1 MRQKQVSSSS
11 FLHAGDELVNMLDYG
26 QSPGHV
32 VNSAD
37 DPITIFT
44 ISGAPQPP
52 SLNFATFS
60 LSHQPYANT
69 DLSWYISTLHSC
81 HSRLRTSWSGMKTS
95 SAPYP
100 CSSCTRRPMLAVLL
114 ISACPVLS
122 TSLGCVHAASQFSR
136 HVMMEED
143 VVVNSRFRHFLRDD
157 ALYIVSS
164 NDQLTQAPIIA
175 AAPSPPVAIVTCQTV
190 NVSTLLGDCQQ
201 GGVSPAS
208 LCNKNL
214 THEDVCLHLASPGIV
229 VRHLPQSGGS
239 LAAFLRYNYYGSANP
254 IYPLSHSVDVI
265 PKVGHYVY
273 LGGDV
278 VTDKELGFEMYMSIL
293 SAIGIGGVQCV
304 YIHGTVRFTGKLW
317 ADLQKRGYCVRWHYW
332 PIPRSVWQQELKGK
346 VEHKADIVR
355 AQLFA
360 QYGGV
365 HLDPDAFFVNPLS
378 EHFWKYEAVIGLD
391 GHTIGPGWEEWK
403 KPAGTFINLGVCM
416 SMPGSQY
423 FSLYQ
428 ATQKTYRDEQWIY
441 NSGEKPRQLFER
453 RPWLVHLEP
462 RLQVI
467 CGGGECYP
475 GWAESQ
481 DEANTLKDN
490 WKLWIDSIYVLHVVW
505 PTADEM
511 GNPRS
516 IRNSQTVFGAVARK
530 ILSAN
535 NIDLAE
541 VEKLYG

>member
-1 MRQKQVSSSS
+1 MLFNETEAGSTSSL
-11 FLHAGDELVNMLDYG
+11 LHAGDELVNMLDYG
-26 QSPGHV
+26 QSPNRV
-32 VNSAD
+32 INSAD
-37 DPITIFT
+37 EPITHLHYFWCST
-44 ISGAPQPP
+44 TSLFEFRHFLALTSAVRKYRPQLVHFHTALLP
-52 SLNFATFS
+52 
-60 LSHQPYANT
+60 Q
-69 DLSWYISTLHSC
+69 
-81 HSRLRTSWSGMKTS
+81 
-95 SAPYP
+95 SAPHFLEWYEDVKRTIP
-100 CSSCTRRPMLAVLL
+100 LLELHQTTDARCAPDQRLPSADYITRMR
-114 ISACPVLS
+114 SAF
-122 TSLGCVHAASQFSR
+122 QFSR

-143 VVVNSRFRHFLRDD
+143 VVVNSRFRHFVRDD

-428 ATQKTYRDEQWIY
+428 AAQKTYRDEQWIY

-467 CGGGECYP
+467 CGGGVCYP
-475 GWAESQ
+475 GWAESE
-481 DEANTLKDN
+481 DEAKTLKDN

-530 ILSAN
+530 ILAAN

-541 VEKLYG
+541 VEKL

>member
-1 MRQKQVSSSS
+1 MR
-11 FLHAGDELVNMLDYG
+11 
-26 QSPGHV
+26 
-32 VNSAD
+32 
-37 DPITIFT
+37 
-44 ISGAPQPP
+44 
-52 SLNFATFS
+52 
-60 LSHQPYANT
+60 
-69 DLSWYISTLHSC
+69 
-81 HSRLRTSWSGMKTS
+81 
-95 SAPYP
+95 
-100 CSSCTRRPMLAVLL
+100 
-114 ISACPVLS
+114 
-122 TSLGCVHAASQFSR
+122 AASQFSR

-143 VVVNSRFRHFLRDD
+143 VVVNSRFRHFVRDD

-164 NDQLTQAPIIA
+164 SNQQLSQAPTSA
-175 AAPSPPVAIVTCQTV
+175 VAQSPPVATVTCQTV
-190 NVSTLLGDCQQ
+190 NVSTLLGDCHQ
-201 GGVSPAS
+201 GRVSPAT
-208 LCNKNL
+208 LCDKNL

-254 IYPLSHSVDVI
+254 IYPISHSVDVI

-293 SAIGIGGVQCV
+293 SAIGIGGVKCV

-317 ADLQKRGYCVRWHYW
+317 NDLQQRGYCVRWHYW
-332 PIPRSVWQQELKGK
+332 PIPRGVWQQELKGK

-365 HLDPDAFFVNPLS
+365 HLDPDAFFINPLPG
-378 EHFWKYEAVIGLD
+378 HFWKYEAVIGLD
-391 GHTIGPGWEEWK
+391 GHTVGPGWEKWK
-403 KPAGTFINLGVCM
+403 KPAGTFINLGVCL

-428 ATQKTYRDEQWIY
+428 AAQKTYRDDQWIY

-467 CGGGECYP
+467 CGGG
-475 GWAESQ
+475 
-481 DEANTLKDN
+481 
-490 WKLWIDSIYVLHVVW
+490 VLSWVGGVK
-505 PTADEM
+505 M
-511 GNPRS
+511 K
-516 IRNSQTVFGAVARK
+516 Q
-530 ILSAN
+530 L
-535 NIDLAE
+535 L
-541 VEKLYG
+541 